1 MLLRLEQRA
10 NEVFRVYVQLY
21 YDQALSSVYFNDTE
35 EPGFKAA
42 FLVKKDMDHTAG
54 IKKGNWDAIHIVV
67 CKLRDAGKAAYTVI
81 STAMISLEIESAT
94 IGNMVLTGSTSKN
107 AKDLVNIPDTIGKP
121 GEVNF
126 ETFHIANI
134 GKLIEQNEDKLR
146 SEVADLYINKQ
157 RNITNTGRLL
167 EVYMSND
174 EKARFRQELEA
185 SQNNHKKSAADAAKD
200 DVFK

>member
-1 MLLRLEQRA
+1 
-10 NEVFRVYVQLY
+10 
-21 YDQALSSVYFNDTE
+21 
-35 EPGFKAA
+35 
-42 FLVKKDMDHTAG
+42 MDHTAG

-146 SEVADLYINKQ
+146 SEVADLYINK
-157 RNITNTGRLL
+157 
-167 EVYMSND
+167 
-174 EKARFRQELEA
+174 
-185 SQNNHKKSAADAAKD
+185 
-200 DVFK
+200 